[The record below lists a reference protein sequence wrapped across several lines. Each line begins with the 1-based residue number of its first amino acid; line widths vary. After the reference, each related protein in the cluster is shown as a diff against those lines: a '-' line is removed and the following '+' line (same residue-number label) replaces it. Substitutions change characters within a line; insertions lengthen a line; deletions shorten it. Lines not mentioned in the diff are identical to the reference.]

1 MPQKE
6 PNKGLEGKT
15 IMLNTS
21 KRVIKIPNS
30 ANNRIESPQEIQG
43 IPQSSPT
50 PAYSSATL
58 SAAPAAA
65 WVHNVTTK

>member
-6 PNKGLEGKT
+6 SNKGLEGKT
-15 IMLNTS
+15 IMLSTT

-30 ANNRIESPQEIQG
+30 ANNRVESPQEIPG
-43 IPQSSPT
+43 IPPSSPT

-58 SAAPAAA
+58 SAAPAAV
-65 WVHNVTTK
+65 WVCCIFM